1 MKKIGHNLIKLCQ
14 YTGVQFK
21 KDSIHEKI
29 VIFLDDF
36 ARKSRYYNIDSMIDN
51 NVQYYD
57 PLYEWSLMAEIILNS
72 SGKRKEKKQ
81 TRTWQTYR

>member
-1 MKKIGHNLIKLCQ
+1 MIKLCQ